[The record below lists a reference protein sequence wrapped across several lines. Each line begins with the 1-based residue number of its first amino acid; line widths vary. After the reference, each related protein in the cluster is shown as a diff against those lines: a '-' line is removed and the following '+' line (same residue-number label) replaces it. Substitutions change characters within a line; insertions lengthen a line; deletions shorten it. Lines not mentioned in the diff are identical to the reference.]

1 MHINTYIDHTL
12 LKPTA
17 TKAEILRLCEEAKTH
32 KFATVCVNPCFVTL
46 AHKTLVAYHVKVCTV
61 IGFPLGNTTTKTKVF
76 EAKNAKENGADE
88 IDMVL
93 NLAEFK
99 SKNYNAVLND
109 ITAVKTAIGNSV
121 LKVIIETCY
130 LDNTEILKATEI
142 VNNSGADFIKTSTG
156 FGTGG
161 ATIEAIK
168 LIKQVAKHELKIK
181 ASGGIRDF
189 KTAKTYI
196 DLGVAR
202 IGTSSGIA
210 ITNNNN
216 TL

>member
-12 LKPTA
+12 LKSTA
-17 TKAEILRLCEEAKTH
+17 TKSEILRLCKEAKTH

-46 AHKTLVAYHVKVCTV
+46 AHKTLVASHVKVCTV
-61 IGFPLGNTTTKTKVF
+61 IGFPLGNNTTKTKVF
-76 EAKNAKENGADE
+76 EAKNAIENGADE

-93 NLAEFK
+93 NLAELK

-109 ITAVKTAIGNSV
+109 IKAVKTAIGKTV

-130 LDNTEILKATEI
+130 LDNSEILKATEI

-168 LIKQVAKHELKIK
+168 LIKQVAKPELKIK

-210 ITNNNN
+210 ITNNNA